1 MKRKRF
7 KLNKK
12 AARPLLI
19 VAGLILLVGI
29 GVWFFPKQ
37 EKGPVLNIYF
47 LKGGKLSAVER
58 ALAPDRSPLKQAADA
73 LIAGPTRE
81 ERSNGYSTMIPPG
94 TRTIWIVE
102 KNGVAIINL
111 NRKLEAYG
119 GGASRVEGLV
129 AQIVYTLT
137 DIPGIEKTWI
147 WMAGEKEI
155 VLGGEGLI
163 LDKPLSRR
171 DLAY

>member
-1 MKRKRF
+1 MKRKKF

-12 AARPLLI
+12 VAWPLLA
-19 VAGLILLVGI
+19 AGLILLVGL
-29 GVWFFPKQ
+29 GAWFFPKQ
-37 EKGPVLNIYF
+37 EKGPVLKVYF
-47 LKGGKLSAVER
+47 LKGGKLAAVER
-58 ALAPDRSPLKQAADA
+58 GLAPDRAPLKLAADA
-73 LIAGPTRE
+73 LLAGPTRE
-81 ERSNGYSTMIPPG
+81 EKSAGYSTMIPPG
-94 TRTIWIVE
+94 TRTIWIIE
-102 KNGVAIINL
+102 KNGIAIINL

-137 DIPGIEKTWI
+137 DIPGIEKAWI

-163 LDKPLSRR
+163 LDKPLSRS